1 MFRQAQLDES
11 DAESEV
17 IGVFHHEL
25 TSDETIVPPS
35 WTDQQG
41 AAYHEPGSAGEQEFR
56 QQPEERQEIPSNTKP
71 KTTEPHRAQQKKASS
86 SSKPKQS
93 APAKHARK
101 RAAVSSS
108 GTGIG
113 RSTDEAGRD
122 IASQLMFDSSAVPA
136 KKSRSTVP
144 SDVNSSSDLAGE
156 YLLSDLQDL

>member
-1 MFRQAQLDES
+1 MHVYTYLFYLLRQAQLHER

-17 IGVFHHEL
+17 IGMFHHEL
-25 TSDETIVPPS
+25 TSDENIAPPS
-35 WTDQQG
+35 WTGQQG
-41 AAYHEPGSAGEQEFR
+41 AAYHEPE
-56 QQPEERQEIPSNTKP
+56 PEERLEIPSNTKP
-71 KTTEPHRAQQKKASS
+71 KTKMPHAAQQKKASS

-108 GTGIG
+108 STGVDL
-113 RSTDEAGRD
+113 RTAEAGRD

-156 YLLSDLQDL
+156 YPE

>member
-1 MFRQAQLDES
+1 MFQQ
-11 DAESEV
+11 
-17 IGVFHHEL
+17 EL

-41 AAYHEPGSAGEQEFR
+41 AAYHEPGSAGEQEFQ
-56 QQPEERQEIPSNTKP
+56 QQPEERLEIPSNTKP
-71 KTTEPHRAQQKKASS
+71 KTTKPSAAHQKKAPS

-93 APAKHARK
+93 ARAKHARK
-101 RAAVSSS
+101 RAAVSSP

-113 RSTDEAGRD
+113 RSTEEAGRD

-156 YLLSDLQDL
+156 YLHTDLQDLLESV

>member
-17 IGVFHHEL
+17 IGMFHHEL
-25 TSDETIVPPS
+25 MSDETIVPPS

-41 AAYHEPGSAGEQEFR
+41 ADYRDPEPASAGDQEFR
-56 QQPEERQEIPSNTKP
+56 QQPEERLEIPSNTKP
-71 KTTEPHRAQQKKASS
+71 KTTKPSAAHQKKAPS

-101 RAAVSSS
+101 RAAVSRS
-108 GTGIG
+108 GNDVC
-113 RSTDEAGRD
+113 RSAEETGRD

-156 YLLSDLQDL
+156 YP